1 MEPVVPLPLDPSTLD
16 NLTSSAK
23 DWAILNGVAFLTSTH
38 DDARDVYSFKR
49 FALLPSPV
57 PRFLFHQAKAVQQD
71 FHLLV
76 HRVSQDREFLTGC
89 LRSVVKVDNF
99 TAGLFNIYEQVQEEG
114 VAQPIRLGIYRS
126 DYLLGST
133 SKTGVGETSQNSAMG
148 QLQIKQT
155 EINTIAVTGAG
166 FGEKIAHLHR
176 YMVLLFT
183 MKTPLF
189 VLIPD
194 NRALDQNV
202 DGLIAAWEQ
211 YGSKKAIIVFV
222 VEEERCGRVFNQRLM
237 EFTIMER
244 NPSITVKRY
253 DLRQIEEEG
262 KLKPDK
268 TLFIRGSE
276 VAVAYFRV
284 GYSPEHYPTSKEWS
298 ARLKMERSRAI
309 KVPCIAYHLAG
320 TKKVQ
325 QELAQPGVLE
335 RFLEDPKSVDRVRAT
350 FAGQYTLE
358 MGLEG
363 DKTIRM
369 ATTNPQDYVMKPQRE
384 GGGNN
389 IFGEDIRTLL
399 NKLGDSEER
408 TAYVVMDRIHPAV
421 VPNYHIK
428 AGQETKLLTS
438 FFELGIFGVFMADGD
453 RLIHNK
459 QTGHYMRTKDSS
471 ATEEG
476 IDSGISVM
484 DSPYLV

>member
-1 MEPVVPLPLDPSTLD
+1 M
-16 NLTSSAK
+16 
-23 DWAILNGVAFLTSTH
+23 FFFH
-38 DDARDVYSFKR
+38 
-49 FALLPSPV
+49 
-57 PRFLFHQAKAVQQD
+57 PRFMFDQAKAVQQD
-71 FHLLV
+71 FNLLV

-89 LRSVVKVDNF
+89 LRSVIKVDNF

-133 SKTGVGETSQNSAMG
+133 SKTGVGDDTSQNTATG

-166 FGEKIAHLHR
+166 FGEKIAHLHKH
-176 YMVLLFT
+176 VLRLLGLT
-183 MKTPLF
+183 DMNKN
-189 VLIPD
+189 IPD

-211 YGSKKAIIVFV
+211 YGSKNSLMFLKYFVFQIVNSNLFVFKLSLRAIIVFV

-262 KLKPDK
+262 ELKPDK

-276 VAVAYFRV
+276 VAVVYFRV

-335 RFLEDPKSVDRVRAT
+335 RFLDDPKVVGRVRAT

-363 DKTIRM
+363 DKTVQM
-369 ATTNPQDYVMKPQRE
+369 ATTNPQDYIMKPQRE

-408 TAYVVMDRIHPAV
+408 TAYVVMDRIHPAI

-428 AGQETKLLTS
+428 AGQETKLLRS
-438 FFELGIFGVFMADGD
+438 FYELGIFGVFMADGD
-453 RLIHNK
+453 RVIHNK

-471 ATEEG
+471 ATDEG